1 MAFDLHS
8 YHWLLNFVQA
18 FGVAA
23 TIMVQLHRGTA
34 EESSYHG
41 LFLTGLL
48 LVALATIAQ
57 FATETSS
64 CLFSACCSSACS
76 WASRSNSNRR
86 RCMRAISRRRPAT
99 GAALF

>member
-23 TIMVQLHRGTA
+23 TIMVQLHRGTS

-41 LFLTGLL
+41 IFFTGLL

-64 CLFSACCSSACS
+64 CLFSALLLVGMLLGVSIEIRPRALH
-76 WASRSNSNRR
+76 ASDLTS
-86 RCMRAISRRRPAT
+86 
-99 GAALF
+99 